1 MASGITVIK
10 GHSTGRPAKTP
21 NPCFCMPSYNTAVFR
36 PILLLVKLFLV
47 HYSLEVYVVTY
58 ESLKRNIISY
68 SDSLIH
74 RSLCKLQIKSHA
86 AIATCSSDDVP
97 LFGVEVG
104 LFFQLY
110 GAFSTTITSFG
121 LTQPLPDSFQ
131 SIDERI

>member
-10 GHSTGRPAKTP
+10 GHGTDRPAKTR

-36 PILLLVKLFLV
+36 PILLLVKLFRV

-58 ESLKRNIISY
+58 ESLKRSVISH

-74 RSLCKLQIKSHA
+74 RSLCNLQIKKSCRYRNMFLRR
-86 AIATCSSDDVP
+86 CSSVWRR
-97 LFGVEVG
+97 
-104 LFFQLY
+104 
-110 GAFSTTITSFG
+110 SRFG

-131 SIDERI
+131 PL

>member
-10 GHSTGRPAKTP
+10 GHGTGRPAKTP

-47 HYSLEVYVVTY
+47 HYSLEVFVVTY
-58 ESLKRNIISY
+58 ENLKRNVISY

-86 AIATCSSDDVP
+86 AIATCSSVWRRSR
-97 LFGVEVG
+97 FI
-104 LFFQLY
+104 
-110 GAFSTTITSFG
+110 FSTLWRF
-121 LTQPLPDSFQ
+121 LNHNNLVWFDSAAIVKFLN
-131 SIDERI
+131 